1 MDQICRNR
9 EIAVAEFFFYATVL
23 MAAATALWIWL
34 RRYHFPWWLLTIIEF
49 GILIQ
54 FAGGLMH
61 FGGAQLYDHVFFY
74 IRFGCNGKKCVL
86 KEHKYYIKS
95 SI

>member
-1 MDQICRNR
+1 MCIFAHYARWTKYAGTGK
-9 EIAVAEFFFYATVL
+9 IAVAEFFFYATVL

-54 FAGGLMH
+54 FAGGLIP
-61 FGGAQLYDHVFFY
+61 FGGVRLH
-74 IRFGCNGKKCVL
+74 G
-86 KEHKYYIKS
+86 H
-95 SI
+95 